1 MSFHGTVIVAW
12 PRLATGTRMLRI
24 HRLSSQLW
32 MPVGNMADLKYR
44 QHAMMKVH
52 DETKR
57 EPFLFAA
64 KALWD
69 LFKNLKPSLAS
80 SCVTGH
86 FNGVMWAMAT
96 APWLVRLV
104 CFCQGLF
111 MLKNAAYWSGRA
123 GRFLQEFHFPT
134 SCAGCCCNRP
144 PAQAVQNGCVPPFTC
159 SFQVMIH
166 FP

>member
-57 EPFLFAA
+57 EPCLFAA
-64 KALWD
+64 KAL
-69 LFKNLKPSLAS
+69 
-80 SCVTGH
+80 
-86 FNGVMWAMAT
+86 
-96 APWLVRLV
+96 
-104 CFCQGLF
+104 
-111 MLKNAAYWSGRA
+111 
-123 GRFLQEFHFPT
+123 
-134 SCAGCCCNRP
+134 
-144 PAQAVQNGCVPPFTC
+144 
-159 SFQVMIH
+159 
-166 FP
+166 